1 MLEALRKLHHGH
13 RLERTV
19 KSVFKGKTRNEMQA
33 LQQAELFLIE
43 TLSDN
48 QPEDFGKDEVLDDIL
63 YTTVKKALKKMQEA
77 RSPRNDRNSRKRR
90 SPVSTDQSDSSDG
103 ETQPKEKKKKETQP
117 RFPVSDKNLDETQI
131 AKNQRTLDE
140 FVQASSQAGETR
152 NSNGFAV
159 QMTGYLSIKAALLT
173 CIDIIKSFLTAC
185 GVDEDRDFSINDE
198 NGSVTAASAS
208 SDESEQDT
216 HMKLLKL
223 AVGVSFDVSQLMTF
237 STLAHRPAPHNFKWP
252 VVAQMIAIRNVSET
266 TGQNAYSQALEKE
279 LKQATKAFPN
289 KSGWNNQRPRNQ
301 AAFRQRKN
309 WYRSRNPAGPG
320 RWNGGGLWQGR
331 GGGYGQGR
339 GRGQGGA
346 RGGGASRDH
355 AGAGGQ

>member
-159 QMTGYLSIKAALLT
+159 QMTGYLSIKAALLI
-173 CIDIIKSFLTAC
+173 CIDIIKSLLAAR
-185 GVDEDRDFSINDE
+185 GVDED
-198 NGSVTAASAS
+198 
-208 SDESEQDT
+208 
-216 HMKLLKL
+216 
-223 AVGVSFDVSQLMTF
+223 
-237 STLAHRPAPHNFKWP
+237 
-252 VVAQMIAIRNVSET
+252 
-266 TGQNAYSQALEKE
+266 
-279 LKQATKAFPN
+279 
-289 KSGWNNQRPRNQ
+289 
-301 AAFRQRKN
+301 
-309 WYRSRNPAGPG
+309 
-320 RWNGGGLWQGR
+320 
-331 GGGYGQGR
+331 
-339 GRGQGGA
+339 
-346 RGGGASRDH
+346 
-355 AGAGGQ
+355 